1 MKTPNAQI
9 PPCASLLAELHE
21 LGFLHS
27 ASAIIDTES
36 TVFELYCL
44 MTAATPAWLKGAF
57 RLRDSISQHFH
68 VEKIGGFSGVTPECV
83 PTVGEKLDF
92 FTIEALSAHKLV
104 LTSRDTHLAVMVSID
119 TTLTQPRCLHI
130 TTSVKTFNTF
140 GRLYMLPVAPV
151 HGPIIKLLLSRLPLH
166 SPIRSLGD
174 RNP

>member
-1 MKTPNAQI
+1 MKTSNNQI
-9 PPCASLLAELHE
+9 PPCASLVAARNE

-27 ASAIIDTES
+27 ASALIDTQA
-36 TVFELYCL
+36 TPLELYCQ

-68 VEKIGGFSGVTPECV
+68 VERIGGFSGVTPQCAPV
-83 PTVGEKLDF
+83 VGEKLDF
-92 FTIEALSAHKLV
+92 FTIEAISAQKLV

-130 TTSVKTFNTF
+130 TTSVKTLNTF

-151 HGPIIKLLLSRLPLH
+151 HGLIIKRLLSRLPLH
-166 SPIRSLGD
+166 SPTRSLGD
-174 RNP
+174 RNS